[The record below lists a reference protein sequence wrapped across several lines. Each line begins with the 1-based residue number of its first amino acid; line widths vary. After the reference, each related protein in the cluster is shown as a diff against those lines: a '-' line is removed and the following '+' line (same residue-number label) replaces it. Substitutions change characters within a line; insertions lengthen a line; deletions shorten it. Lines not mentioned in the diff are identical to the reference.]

1 MRDLQMQR
9 IDLNEIVQRS
19 RYWLPV
25 VKLLPLPTLGRRFVR
40 NFRTILSNRKLILN
54 SRRGI
59 SGAKLVGKS
68 SNGNFLLELNIPSD
82 LGEAGSILEMPYD
95 EVIFRS
101 VQMRGSWA
109 TEETL
114 FFKNFIEARNFSGA
128 ITFLDIGANVGLSTR
143 QLLKVTTAKID
154 CILVEPLGIHLEAI
168 HRNLDLEFSNTNIEI
183 FPFALGETTG
193 SQILFSDLTNSARAS
208 LVFESYGFKRT
219 IKREIKVLRV
229 EDFEREIYRP
239 ERIFLLKC
247 DTEGFESVI
256 CSRFSHVL
264 WSKVCAAIIEI
275 SPSSLPDADE
285 VKASLSFFK
294 DFSKMSWDSK
304 LRNQI
309 QIGEISDFWLSKSTE
324 VRNLYL
330 SK

>member
-1 MRDLQMQR
+1 LQ
-9 IDLNEIVQRS
+9 S
-19 RYWLPV
+19 RQ
-25 VKLLPLPTLGRRFVR
+25 
-40 NFRTILSNRKLILN
+40 
-54 SRRGI
+54 GI

-68 SNGNFLLELNIPSD
+68 SNGNYLLELNTPSE
-82 LGEAGSILEMPYD
+82 LGKSGSILEMPYD

-101 VQMRGSWA
+101 VQMRGNWA

-114 FFKNFIEARNFSGA
+114 FFTNFIDSSIFSGT

-143 QLLKVTTAKID
+143 QLLNTTDVKMD

-168 HRNLDLEFSNTNIEI
+168 HKNLDLEFPNTNIEI
-183 FPFALGETTG
+183 FPFALGENNG
-193 SQILFSDLTNSARAS
+193 SQILYSDVTNSARAS
-208 LVFESYGFKRT
+208 LVFESYGFNRT
-219 IKREIKVLRV
+219 IKREIEVMGIEV
-229 EDFEREIYRP
+229 FEKAIYKP
-239 ERIFLLKC
+239 ERDFLFKC

-256 CSRFSHVL
+256 CSRFSNTF

-275 SPSSLPDADE
+275 SPSSLPDTDE

-294 DFSKMSWDSK
+294 KFSKMSWDSK
-304 LRNQI
+304 LKNQI

-330 SK
+330 SR